1 MLPIERTPALRL
13 MAACSTVAAAV
24 TLSGCVPYPAYKL
37 VQPEAS
43 ATILDEQR
51 RPLPDAR
58 VVLVIRAHPSQLDE
72 HVEKQTSDDGKASF
86 EARHE
91 WQTESL
97 MIHGRHFYYWNW
109 CVEKPGYETFS
120 TSYDKAESFD
130 AYPEVS
136 LKKGASLSCDNFP
149 PR

>member
-1 MLPIERTPALRL
+1 MYPSLRL
-13 MAACSTVAAAV
+13 MSVCSLVSVAV

-43 ATILDEQR
+43 ATILDEQH

-58 VVLVIRAHPSQLDE
+58 VVLVIRAYPGTLLDDHSE
-72 HVEKQTSDDGKASF
+72 QRTGDDGKASF
-86 EARHE
+86 EAHHE
-91 WQTESL
+91 WQAESL

-120 TSYDKAESFD
+120 TAYHRAEDFD
-130 AYPEVS
+130 AHPAVRLKPGVS
-136 LKKGASLSCDNFP
+136 RSCDRFP

>member
-43 ATILDEQR
+43 ATILDEQH
-51 RPLPDAR
+51 RPVPDAR
-58 VVLVIRAHPSQLDE
+58 VVLVIRAHVSVLDDRSE
-72 HVEKQTSDDGKASF
+72 LRTGDDGKASF

-91 WQTESL
+91 WQAESL
-97 MIHGRHFYYWNW
+97 MIHGRKFYYWNW

-120 TSYDKAESFD
+120 TSYNSAEDFD
-130 AYPEVS
+130 AHPGVHLKPGVS
-136 LKKGASLSCDNFP
+136 RSCDSFP

>member
-1 MLPIERTPALRL
+1 MYPSRRL
-13 MAACSTVAAAV
+13 MSLCSLVSVAAM
-24 TLSGCVPYPAYKL
+24 LSGCVPYPAYKL

-43 ATILDEQR
+43 ATILDEQH
-51 RPLPDAR
+51 RPVPDAR
-58 VVLVIRAHPSQLDE
+58 VVLVIRAHVSVLDDRSE
-72 HVEKQTSDDGKASF
+72 LRTGDDGKASF

-91 WQTESL
+91 WQAESL
-97 MIHGRHFYYWNW
+97 MMHGRHFYYWNW

-120 TSYDKAESFD
+120 TSYDNAESFD

-136 LKKGASLSCDNFP
+136 LQKGASLSCDNFP

>member
-1 MLPIERTPALRL
+1 MFPLLRL
-13 MAACSTVAAAV
+13 MTACSTVVAAV

-43 ATILDEQR
+43 ATILDEAH
-51 RPLPDAR
+51 RPMSDAR
-58 VVLVIRAHPSQLDE
+58 VVLVIRAHPGLLDD
-72 HVEKQTSDDGKASF
+72 HVEKQTDDDGKASF

-109 CVEKPGYETFS
+109 CMEKPGYETFS
-120 TSYDKAESFD
+120 TVYHNADDFD
-130 AYPEVS
+130 ARPVVS
-136 LKKGASLSCDNFP
+136 LKPGVSLSCDRFP

>member
-1 MLPIERTPALRL
+1 MLASLRL
-13 MAACSTVAAAV
+13 MTVCGILTAAV
-24 TLSGCVPYPAYKL
+24 TLSGCVPYPVSKV

-43 ATILDEQR
+43 TTILDEAH
-51 RPLPDAR
+51 RPVANAR
-58 VVLVIRAHPSQLDE
+58 VVLVIRAHPGLLDE
-72 HVEKQTSDDGKASF
+72 LVEKQTDDDGKASF

-109 CVEKPGYETFS
+109 CMEKPGYETFS
-120 TSYDKAESFD
+120 TEYHNADDFEVH
-130 AYPEVS
+130 PVVS
-136 LKKGASLSCDNFP
+136 LKSGVSLSCDRFP